1 MKRLFAHLVFA
12 SFTLPS
18 LALQHR
24 CPEAPTLVVD
34 DYVIEGI
41 AMERATLPGSAQ
53 VSLLSKGKLVRQATV
68 NADGHFTLDHLSPG
82 VYRLSIPRVGN
93 YDVKVVATTVR
104 TLHQRGYYFFSRT
117 RNGCLNWGV
126 NTN

>member
-24 CPEAPTLVVD
+24 CPEVSTLVVD
-34 DYVIEGI
+34 DYVIEGT
-41 AMERATLPGSAQ
+41 ATERATLLGSAP
-53 VSLLSKGKLVRQATV
+53 VSLFSKGKLVRRATV
-68 NADGHFTLDHLSPG
+68 DANGRFTLDHLSPG
-82 VYRLSIPRVGN
+82 IYRLSIPRVGN
-93 YDVKVVATTVR
+93 YDVKVVVTAVR
-104 TLHQRGYYFFSRT
+104 DLPQRGYYFFSRT
-117 RNGCLNWGV
+117 RNGCLYWGV